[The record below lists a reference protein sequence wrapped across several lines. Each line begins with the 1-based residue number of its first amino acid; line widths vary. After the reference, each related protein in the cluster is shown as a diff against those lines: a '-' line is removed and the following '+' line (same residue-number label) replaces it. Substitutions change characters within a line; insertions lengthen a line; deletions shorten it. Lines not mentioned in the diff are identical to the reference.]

1 MIKNKVIK
9 VNQTLYNKLKAD
21 FKRRNQKKYHKYY
34 DYYICDIR
42 YEQVYN
48 YNNQYWIDKKYY

>member
-1 MIKNKVIK
+1 MKFK

-21 FKRRNQKKYHKYY
+21 FKRNNQKKYHKYY
-34 DYYICDIR
+34 DDYICDIR

-48 YNNQYWIDKKYY
+48 YNNEYWIDKKYY